1 MARILALD
9 YGERRIGMAISDA
22 TGTIARP
29 LEMLLVS
36 SPAEIVGPL
45 RKIIAE
51 ESVERIVIGLPLN
64 MDGSEGTSA
73 HAARALGALLG
84 RELGLP
90 VELQDERLTTVRAE
104 RAMLEAD
111 MSRAKRA
118 KRRDTMAAQFILQT
132 YLERT
137 RSRQGDSAG

>member
-1 MARILALD
+1 MRIMGLD
-9 YGERRIGMAISDA
+9 YGERRIGVAVSDA

-29 LEMLLVS
+29 LEILT
-36 SPAEIVGPL
+36 VGTPQEAVPLL

-51 ESVERIVIGLPLN
+51 EEVGGIVVGLPLH
-64 MDGSEGTSA
+64 MDGSEGAAS
-73 HAARALGALLG
+73 HAVRQFAAMLERDLV
-84 RELGLP
+84 LP
-90 VELQDERLTTVRAE
+90 VELQDERLTTIRAE

-132 YLERT
+132 YLERR
-137 RSRQGDSAG
+137 RSRPSESQS